1 MTRTA
6 SEILRE
12 LEIRIARLEKRAGN
26 FKFNTF
32 YQGMIGGVVYFYP
45 LKKLK
50 NGKIQG
56 VQIDWRGKPRLMSHL
71 DSDFSLLS
79 MREADLDEIPTKD
92 VEKVLAKAHGVRVA
106 SSKTANQVAST
117 IVRQLGGGGRLVSM
131 IGLRQMINQDNGVTL
146 VFPLFKHKGAVNRV
160 RITLNGKD
168 LYDMEFIRV
177 RGKSV
182 KTVRTFNDVWGMD
195 LIEKFEEGTGLLLKI
210 SSK

>member
-12 LEIRIARLEKRAGN
+12 LEIRIARLEKKAGN

-79 MREADLDEIPTKD
+79 MREVDLDEIPAKD
-92 VEKVLAKAHGVRVA
+92 VEKVLAKAHG
-106 SSKTANQVAST
+106 
-117 IVRQLGGGGRLVSM
+117 M
-131 IGLRQMINQDNGVTL
+131 
-146 VFPLFKHKGAVNRV
+146 
-160 RITLNGKD
+160 
-168 LYDMEFIRV
+168 
-177 RGKSV
+177 
-182 KTVRTFNDVWGMD
+182 
-195 LIEKFEEGTGLLLKI
+195 
-210 SSK
+210 